1 MSASEHPGGHGLEL
15 PQNPR
20 TFMNRRRALG
30 LMSGAGIAAAL
41 AGYGIS
47 AFDGESRHPYFDVR
61 DYGAVGNGTTD
72 DTAALQEAIAAAM
85 PVSGT
90 VFLPHGKYG
99 ISAELQLLGRNH
111 SVTLVGEG
119 PESSII
125 KALHSDGRVVWG
137 GQVPTGPGLAGQT
150 LWGRPGTSHGWGF
163 DGNLIAT
170 RGLVIGV
177 MCSYGVW
184 QSIAVMRC
192 NGDGV
197 SVWSQNNAFVM
208 VNSGLHAENG
218 WTIDYGAQTNEFIQC
233 HAAGNDGWGFEVRQ
247 SGGPGWGASAQPQSL
262 RFVAGIV
269 EQAGSPD
276 FKGSPLGGF
285 HIREGVDISFERF
298 ELVSNG
304 SEGSLVL
311 TPSTANG
318 FVGRIVVRDCRVNK
332 IYIDANSGGVAQSM
346 GGTNEPLLL
355 TGWNDIG
362 SIVNGSTARIYDDS
376 LGKLGSYTP
385 EGTGAATSLRQRR
398 DFR

>member
-1 MSASEHPGGHGLEL
+1 MTPHDDPDKHEIGQAALL
-15 PQNPR
+15 
-20 TFMNRRRALG
+20 TRRQALG
-30 LMSGAGIAAAL
+30 LMGGSGLAAAL
-41 AGYGIS
+41 AAYGIS
-47 AFDGESRHPYFDVR
+47 EFSFNRDSEKPYFDVH
-61 DYGAVGNGTTD
+61 DYGAVGDGDTD
-72 DTAALQEAIAAAM
+72 DTTAIQEAIAAAM

-90 VFLPHGKYG
+90 VFLPHGSYG
-99 ISAELQLLGRNH
+99 ISAELQLLGPNQ

-125 KALHSDGRVVWG
+125 KALTPAGRVVWG
-137 GQVPTGPGLAGQT
+137 GEVPTGPGLAGQT
-150 LWGRPGTSHGWGF
+150 LWGHPGTSHGWGF

-170 RGLVIGV
+170 KGLVVGV

-192 NGDGV
+192 NGDGI

-208 VNSGLHAENG
+208 VNSGLHSGNG

-233 HAAGNDGWGFEVRQ
+233 HSAGNDGWGFEVRQ

-262 RFVAGIV
+262 RFIAGIV
-269 EQAGSPD
+269 EQAGSSD
-276 FKGSPLGGF
+276 FGGSPLGGF
-285 HIREGVDISFERF
+285 HVREGVDISFERF
-298 ELVSNG
+298 ELISDG

-318 FVGRIVVRDCRVNK
+318 YVGRIVVRDCRVDK
-332 IYIDANSGGVAQSM
+332 IYLDANSGGVAQSM

-355 TGWNDIG
+355 TGWNDIA

-376 LGKLGSYTP
+376 LGKVGRYTT
-385 EGTGAATSLRQRR
+385 EGAGAATALRQRR
-398 DFR
+398 RFG